1 MKNFR
6 EYLGEAFPFGSHD
19 DVEAETPHIKI
30 SHSLLI
36 RLFEYFHENSSY
48 NDDEDIH
55 DIAELIFD
63 VGSDGEV
70 VGMDDYDYIIG
81 NDEEDDE
88 FTEETETADQIK
100 RKIVQKH
107 AGHFPQAAQDYL
119 HKSKT
124 YGNKAYDHL
133 EAEHG
138 IKIGHAKSAIDNI
151 KRDMKSSFGS
161 SGPSLNAAGRINRYL
176 NQKTI
181 GPRGNR

>member
-1 MKNFR
+1 MKGFR
-6 EYLGEAFPFGSHD
+6 QWLSEVRGGDYVVVNKKTGVVASRNNKKNEPHALFGTERDAWDHADRLTGYGKHEYIVKHKNDVHLG
-19 DVEAETPHIKI
+19 
-30 SHSLLI
+30 
-36 RLFEYFHENSSY
+36 
-48 NDDEDIH
+48 
-55 DIAELIFD
+55 
-63 VGSDGEV
+63 
-70 VGMDDYDYIIG
+70 
-81 NDEEDDE
+81 
-88 FTEETETADQIK
+88 EETETADQIK